1 MSAQKIIKVGL
12 NEGKK
17 IRVKTPAGANISII
31 MDRETGGTTYLTEN
45 MTIINPGV
53 TLQPSHS
60 HVNIEEIVFVLE
72 GEGEVWVDGKTCKIQ
87 KGDSVLFPANS
98 KHTTRNTG
106 IEPLVLLCFF
116 STPQYR
122 KEGAYEKHDNVS
134 FKEG

>member
-1 MSAQKIIKVGL
+1 MSAQEIVKVGL

-17 IRVKTPAGANISII
+17 IKVKAPAGANISII
-31 MDRETGGTTYLTEN
+31 MDGETGGTSCLTEN
-45 MTIINPGV
+45 MTIIHPGI

-60 HVNIEEIVFVLE
+60 HIDIEEIVFVLE
-72 GEGEVWVDGKTCKIQ
+72 GEGEVWVEGKTCKIR

-106 IEPLVLLCFF
+106 TEPLALLCFF

-122 KEGAYEKHDNVS
+122 KEGAYGKHDNIS
-134 FKEG
+134 FEEG